1 MKTMP
6 LPIYLTIIL
15 STVLTLNGCAT
26 RALMSSDR
34 YEKPDSKQH
43 YHDLMGQNQPFNEQ
57 KIRQAYLS
65 RSGQTDNPVH

>member
-43 YHDLMGQNQPFNEQ
+43 YHDLTEHNQPFTEQ
-57 KIRQAYLS
+57 ELRQAYLS
-65 RSGQTDNPVH
+65 RDKQTNSQVQ